1 LNNEVS
7 SYNNLYL
14 NRSLLP
20 PFMGE
25 LDLRY
30 EISEKDFLLQLV
42 KAFLM
47 KDHAD
52 IEFLRCIILREK
64 LTVYH

>member
-30 EISEKDFLLQLV
+30 EISKKDFLLQLV

-47 KDHAD
+47 KDHPD
-52 IEFLRCIILREK
+52 ID
-64 LTVYH
+64 V

>member
-1 LNNEVS
+1 LNNEAS
-7 SYNNLYL
+7 SYNNVYL

-30 EISEKDFLLQLV
+30 EISKKDFLLQLV

-47 KDHAD
+47 KDM
-52 IEFLRCIILREK
+52 LILMFRDVITMDAK
-64 LTVYH
+64 ANVAF